1 MLKTSVLPVVV
12 NGRTLT
18 HTLTQSYYVTRLVE
32 AVKTIPPMEAYEFV
46 ATKAFTDLSNVLD
59 EAGSEKRE
67 EQLLPGTYIK
77 MEIVLVGSINLTAV
91 WCTSKKA
98 SMLLL
103 FVSRKKTVSGII
115 SVTPYCFFLLLL
127 LTSMKFPQFI
137 IIFKSPQASWSSA
150 TRTLSTA
157 TAPTRSACPLPP
169 GSPAQTRRSRTWRSS
184 GQSSTRST
192 QWRRSTTRR

>member
-98 SMLLL
+98 APLLL
-103 FVSRKKTVSGII
+103 FVSRKKNRFWFNFCYSLL
-115 SVTPYCFFLLLL
+115 FL
-127 LTSMKFPQFI
+127 I
-137 IIFKSPQASWSSA
+137 VAASHFYEV
-150 TRTLSTA
+150 
-157 TAPTRSACPLPP
+157 PTIYNYF
-169 GSPAQTRRSRTWRSS
+169 
-184 GQSSTRST
+184 
-192 QWRRSTTRR
+192 